1 VLGVRAGLI
10 ALRELRSRQ
19 GDPELRVEVE
29 LPYRVPISCLLD
41 GIQFSTGCTIGN
53 KRLAFKESTDII
65 MTFAKQE
72 TTAELTLK
80 SDSRELLHSLFNGQR
95 LGEETLHELAH
106 NLACLNEDRLFS
118 ITDGS
123 EIG

>member
-1 VLGVRAGLI
+1 LGLRAGLI

-53 KRLAFKESTDII
+53 KRLTFKESTDITL
-65 MTFAKQE
+65 TFAKQE
-72 TTAELTLK
+72 TTVELTLK
-80 SDSRELLHSLFNGQR
+80 TDSRELLHPLFDDQHLGQ
-95 LGEETLHELAH
+95 ETLHELAH

-118 ITDGS
+118 ISNGS
-123 EIG
+123 ATR

>member
-1 VLGVRAGLI
+1 
-10 ALRELRSRQ
+10 LRELRSRQ

-53 KRLAFKESTDII
+53 KRLAFKESTDITL
-65 MTFAKQE
+65 TFAKQE
-72 TTAELTLK
+72 TTVELTLK
-80 SDSRELLHSLFNGQR
+80 TDSRELLRPLFNDRHLGQ
-95 LGEETLHELAH
+95 ETLHELAH

-118 ITDGS
+118 IANGS
-123 EIG
+123 ATG